1 VIHCGYMKRVNVIH
15 SIVFVLVILVVM
27 SPTVSSAQSILAQES
42 AISTTAPS
50 PASVE
55 DRVREYFADIP
66 VMIEIARCES
76 KFRQFTDS
84 GSVLRGGASGQFV
97 GIFQFMESI
106 HSGIARTLGYDLATV
121 DGNLAYARHL
131 YTQQGTKP
139 WTSCVPTVTSST
151 DAQLQ
156 LRIELM
162 TRLIGLLQELLK
174 LKQAGY

>member
-1 VIHCGYMKRVNVIH
+1 MKRTHVIH
-15 SIVFVLVILVVM
+15 SIVFALVIVGVL
-27 SPTVSSAQSILAQES
+27 SPAVSNAQSILAQES
-42 AISTTAPS
+42 TVSVAATA

-106 HSGIARTLGYDLATV
+106 HSSAARSLGHDLATV

-139 WTSCVPTVTSST
+139 WASCVPAVLPTT

-156 LRIELM
+156 LQIELL
-162 TRLIGLLQELLK
+162 TKLVGLLQELLK

>member
-1 VIHCGYMKRVNVIH
+1 MKRVNVMH
-15 SIVFVLVILVVM
+15 GIVFALVIFGM
-27 SPTVSSAQSILAQES
+27 ISPTVSSAQSILAQES
-42 AISTTAPS
+42 ADSITAPA
-50 PASVE
+50 PASIE

-106 HSGIARTLGYDLATV
+106 HSSVARTLGHDLATV

-131 YTQQGTKP
+131 YTQQGTRP
-139 WTSCVPTVTSST
+139 WASCVPAVLPAT

-156 LRIELM
+156 LQIELM
-162 TRLIGLLQELLK
+162 TKLVGLLQELLK
-174 LKQAGY
+174 LKLAGN

>member
-1 VIHCGYMKRVNVIH
+1 MKRVNVIQG
-15 SIVFVLVILVVM
+15 IVFALVMFGVLL
-27 SPTVSSAQSILAQES
+27 PAQSILAQES
-42 AISTTAPS
+42 TVSTTATTL
-50 PASVE
+50 ASVE

-76 KFRQFTDS
+76 NFRQFTDS

-106 HSGIARTLGYDLATV
+106 HSSAARALGHDLATV
-121 DGNLAYARHL
+121 EGNMAYARHL

-139 WTSCVPTVTSST
+139 WASCVPTVLTTT

-162 TRLIGLLQELLK
+162 TKLIGLLQELLR

>member
-1 VIHCGYMKRVNVIH
+1 MKRTHVIHA
-15 SIVFVLVILVVM
+15 IVFALVIVGVL
-27 SPTVSSAQSILAQES
+27 SPAVSSAQSILAQES
-42 AISTTAPS
+42 TVSTTVPAL
-50 PASVE
+50 ASVE

-106 HSGIARTLGYDLATV
+106 HSSVARTLGHDLATV

-139 WTSCVPTVTSST
+139 WTSCVPTVLPST

-156 LRIELM
+156 LQIELM
-162 TRLIGLLQELLK
+162 TKLIGLLQELLK
-174 LKQAGY
+174 LKLADH